1 MLQWFYLIIELWLC
15 SSGGNIGAT
24 ALLLRHWCESLSI
37 PMDHMNSFNSLNHS
51 SRWTRNNDTMWQSS
65 TVTLCYHATHCV
77 TELVCGGYSMY
88 RGWFVQFLH
97 SFYAFSASEKPSVK
111 CFFCLWWKC
120 AVLIVTKNEKE
131 TEKIFIQVKTP
142 AGIFVWEVR
151 QEDKIGTS
159 CDRLFPLP
167 DENHVRVS
175 QTVRLRHLSI

>member
-1 MLQWFYLIIELWLC
+1 
-15 SSGGNIGAT
+15 
-24 ALLLRHWCESLSI
+24 
-37 PMDHMNSFNSLNHS
+37 MDHMNSFNSLNHS
-51 SRWTRNNDTMWQSS
+51 FRWTRNNDTMWQSS

-77 TELVCGGYSMY
+77 TELVYGGYSMY

-159 CDRLFPLP
+159 CDTLP
-167 DENHVRVS
+167 SARWKPCKGFTDCQADTSQHLIKTKSSNTRVKRRGNRE
-175 QTVRLRHLSI
+175 T